1 MSVPDPDARSQRG
14 QGSSLAGWVFAVS
27 YRPFSLAASVLAA
40 LAVPVWL
47 IAYLTGIETVS
58 GLSARDWHVREMLF
72 GFLPAVVGGYL
83 LSATPNW
90 SGRLPVAGWRL
101 AGVFGLWLVCRLP
114 LDVSL
119 QGDAAAALGLFAL
132 DLAFPATLAAL
143 LAREARVRAPRQTRL
158 AVLAFAGLGVSGA
171 VFSLCA
177 RLGVMLPGLPALP
190 WVGISLALALIALVG
205 GRLVPSLTRSTLGPG
220 LKDQV
225 APVGGRVDH
234 AAIGGLLIAGI
245 VLAAGGSGR
254 VPAVIVLSAAALQGL
269 RLLRWRGWLLRSPEI
284 LALHVA
290 YGWLVVALVFAGLSL
305 LPDSGLVRD
314 AGLHAGAA
322 GAIGGMTMAVMGRL
336 ALSRSSIRRGRLER
350 WQRGLFHLALALLHA
365 SVLLRVAAPL
375 ATGLFASAYAVS
387 LIAAAMVWC
396 LAWTS
401 FAVAQAL
408 GHPRF
413 QPTSCR

>member
-1 MSVPDPDARSQRG
+1 MPVPDPSARSQRG
-14 QGSSLAGWVFAVS
+14 QRASSAGWVFAVS
-27 YRPFSLAASVLAA
+27 YRPFFLTASVLAA

-47 IAYLTGIETVS
+47 IAYLAGIETVS
-58 GLSARDWHVREMLF
+58 GLPARDWHVREMLF

-83 LSATPNW
+83 LSATPSW
-90 SGRLPVAGWRL
+90 SGRLPVAGWHL
-101 AGVFGLWLVCRLP
+101 VGVFGLWLVCRLP

-119 QGDAAAALGLFAL
+119 QGDAVAALGLFVL
-132 DLAFPATLAAL
+132 DLAFPVTLAAL

-158 AVLAFAGLGVSGA
+158 AVLAFAGLGLSGA

-177 RLGVMLPGLPALP
+177 RLGVLLPGLPALP

-225 APVGGRVDH
+225 APVGGRMDH

-245 VLAAGGSGR
+245 VLAGGYSG
-254 VPAVIVLSAAALQGL
+254 PAAAAVVLLAAALQGW
-269 RLLRWRGWLLRSPEI
+269 RLLRWRGWLLWSPEI

-305 LPDSGLVRD
+305 LPGSGIVMD

-336 ALSRSSIRRGRLER
+336 TLSRSAIRRGGLNRR
-350 WQRGLFHLALALLHA
+350 QRGLFHLALALLHVSA
-365 SVLLRVAAPL
+365 VLRVAAPMT
-375 ATGLFASAYAVS
+375 AGLFASAHVVTLS
-387 LIAAAMVWC
+387 AAGMAWC
-396 LAWTS
+396 LAWAS
-401 FAVAQAL
+401 FAAAQAM